1 MNTTLN
7 IRQLV
12 DQYLSEKD
20 YSATTLKTY
29 SYVLHYFWR
38 YLAQQHRPAT
48 EPLRSDIIAYK
59 RHMKESGLSSSTIDL
74 YLVSLKGFFRW
85 LAESNIYENI
95 VGNVRIETRHKLF
108 RKKILSPSQVTQLIR
123 SISAGTLSG
132 LRDRALI
139 NLIYTCG
146 LRRIEAH
153 RLSLSNVGK
162 DCIYIQGKGHNDL
175 LPVQVGSQAID
186 LIHDYLLMRTNHGE
200 ELSQK
205 SPLFISHFSS
215 PVNPRRLAANSISN
229 IVKSR
234 IQSAGLWEKG
244 ISVHSLRHS
253 AAVSLIENGN
263 TLYEVS
269 IFLRHSSTDTARI
282 YTRYVEE
289 KLAAEKRPQNILQAG
304 LNIT

>member
-1 MNTTLN
+1 MKTSLN

-20 YSATTLKTY
+20 FSATTLKTY

-38 YLAQQHRPAT
+38 YLARHNRPAMSPT
-48 EPLRSDIIAYK
+48 RADVIAWK
-59 RHMKESGLSSSTIDL
+59 RYMKECGLSSATIDL
-74 YLVSLKGFFRW
+74 YLVSLKGFFNW
-85 LAESNIYENI
+85 LHDQGIADNI

-108 RKKILSPSQVTQLIR
+108 RKKILTPDQVSSLIS
-123 SISAGTLSG
+123 SIEGNKLTAM
-132 LRDRALI
+132 RDRALI

-153 RLSLSNVGK
+153 RLNLS
-162 DCIYIQGKGHNDL
+162 DLSSDRIYVQGKGHNDR
-175 LPVQVGSQAID
+175 LPVYVGTQAID
-186 LIHDYLLMRTNHGE
+186 MLHDYIIERDACGE
-200 ELSQK
+200 KLGEST
-205 SPLFISHFSS
+205 PVFISHFSS
-215 PVNPRRLAANSISN
+215 CKNSRRLAANSISN
-229 IVKSR
+229 IVKDR
-234 IQSAGLWEKG
+234 IKQAGLLERG

-253 AAVSLIENGN
+253 AAVSLIESGQ

-289 KLAAEKRPQNILQAG
+289 KIAAEKRPQNILQQG
-304 LNIT
+304 LKLT